1 MQEFFFLYFIL
12 NFYNN
17 VIDLQSV
24 FCLQTGNSLV
34 NLHMPSV
41 WGECGF
47 RAPAWLEKLHHSPDG
62 HARACEQTA
71 EGGWGSRMH

>member
-1 MQEFFFLYFIL
+1 MCRSFFFLYFIL
-12 NFYNN
+12 NFYSK

-41 WGECGF
+41 WSFCFNAGF
-47 RAPAWLEKLHHSPDG
+47 
-62 HARACEQTA
+62 
-71 EGGWGSRMH
+71 